1 MMPVPLEPH
10 GELFSL
16 AWAALPGEVVS
27 DDTLLLTFD
36 GHTAIVSL
44 VHRVP
49 TQIVMNQPLSPE
61 NYALALCLC
70 AFPAGCSFSVLARA
84 LLQAPLMRCQADLA
98 AVRTLLLTSPLEDRV
113 VTRSERRWLTE
124 RLSKLRKKLAPLG
137 LDIVRRKGGQYGLF
151 RQRLPLLTAKDKDA

>member
-1 MMPVPLEPH
+1 MPVPLEPH

-16 AWAALPGEVVS
+16 TWAALPGEVVD

-49 TQIVMNQPLSPE
+49 TQIVVNQPLSPE
-61 NYALALCLC
+61 NYALVLCLC
-70 AFPAGCSFSVLARA
+70 AFPVSCSFSLLAHA
-84 LLQAPLMRCQADLA
+84 LLQAPFMRRQADLA
-98 AVRTLLLTSPLEDRV
+98 AVRTLLLTPSSEDHV

-137 LDIVRRKGGQYGLF
+137 LDIVHHTGGQYGLF
-151 RQRLPLLTAKDKDA
+151 RQRLSLLTAKKKEA